1 MRERYRKFY
10 DRIISIY
17 QERSIQLLLTISF
30 SVVTILGMALL
41 GGSLYARFAANTRE
55 LATEDNKKLMDQ
67 VCLSAETYIRN
78 MMRVS
83 DTMYYAGIKK
93 TDLKE
98 NTLDAQMSFLYE
110 ANKDSLISIAC
121 FTADGELISASPVSN
136 LKRQVD
142 VTSQDWFRR
151 RMPRLR
157 TCIFHSS
164 CAESV

>member
-1 MRERYRKFY
+1 MSERYRKFCEK
-10 DRIISIY
+10 IVSIY
-17 QERSIQLLLTISF
+17 RERSSQLLLTISF

-83 DTMYYAGIKK
+83 DTMYYAGIKI

-121 FTADGELISASPVSN
+121 FTADGELISASQCP
-136 LKRQVD
+136 
-142 VTSQDWFRR
+142 T
-151 RMPRLR
+151 
-157 TCIFHSS
+157 
-164 CAESV
+164 

>member
-98 NTLDAQMSFLYE
+98 NTLDAQMSFLY
-110 ANKDSLISIAC
+110 
-121 FTADGELISASPVSN
+121 
-136 LKRQVD
+136 
-142 VTSQDWFRR
+142 
-151 RMPRLR
+151 
-157 TCIFHSS
+157 
-164 CAESV
+164 